1 MGTWIEHIQAT
12 RAKMP
17 KGTSY
22 KDAMVKAKT
31 TWKGKGNTKK
41 VRFSDKGGSIR
52 KPSLAETP
60 VDVRRIETTE
70 RLMPEGG
77 VYDDDT
83 DTDTEDEETGAYSHF
98 GGRLSGLG
106 LAYDPPDVGKAMI
119 KTLQGHPEIL
129 ATYVSGR
136 VPGLPPAR
144 RDGLQQFARRDAGAT
159 VIDFGGS
166 VNALTHSVDG
176 YLVAHDSNFVHEF
189 HII

>member
-1 MGTWIEHIQAT
+1 MGTWIEHVKSTKAS
-12 RAKMP
+12 MP
-17 KGTSY
+17 KGTSL
-22 KDAMVKAKT
+22 KQAMKKASA
-31 TWKGKGNTKK
+31 TWKKKKK
-41 VRFSDKGGSIR
+41 VSFSDKGGAIR
-52 KPSLAETP
+52 KPGLRETP

-70 RLMPEGG
+70 RLMPQGG
-77 VYDDDT
+77 LYDDDD
-83 DTDTEDEETGAYSHF
+83 DTDTEDEEAGAYSHF

-106 LAYDPPDVGKAMI
+106 MAYDPPDVANAMI

-136 VPGLPPAR
+136 VPNPPPAR
-144 RDGLQQFARRDAGAT
+144 RDGLQRFARRDAGAT

-176 YLVAHDSNFVHEF
+176 YLVAHDSDFVHEF

>member
-1 MGTWIEHIQAT
+1 MGTWIEHVKSTKAS
-12 RAKMP
+12 MP
-17 KGTSY
+17 KGTSL
-22 KDAMVKAKT
+22 KQAMKKASA
-31 TWKGKGNTKK
+31 TWKKKK
-41 VRFSDKGGSIR
+41 VSFSDKGGAIR
-52 KPSLAETP
+52 KPGLRETP

-77 VYDDDT
+77 LYDDDD
-83 DTDTEDEETGAYSHF
+83 DTDTEDEEAGAYSHF

-106 LAYDPPDVGKAMI
+106 LAHDPPDVAQAMI

-136 VPGLPPAR
+136 VPAPPPRR
-144 RDGLQQFARRDAGAT
+144 RDGLQEFARRDAGAT
-159 VIDFGGS
+159 VVDFGGS

-176 YLVAHDSNFVHEF
+176 YLVAHDSSFVHEF